1 MCYFYVFLTCV
12 MNFRNDFFPCL
23 LNNIF
28 KLMPV
33 EVLQDNKK
41 KTVKLLEAFTT
52 TPSFNFGG
60 TINIDYKLAHTHI
73 HAHTRA
79 HTHTQQ

>member
-1 MCYFYVFLTCV
+1 MQILILLLIAYILFICIFNLYVI
-12 MNFRNDFFPCL
+12 NFRNDFFPCL

-33 EVLQDNKK
+33 EILQDNKK

-52 TPSFNFGG
+52 IPSFNFGG
-60 TINIDYKLAHTHI
+60 IIDYKLHI
-73 HAHTRA
+73 
-79 HTHTQQ
+79 

>member
-1 MCYFYVFLTCV
+1 MCYFYVFLTCD

-41 KTVKLLEAFTT
+41 KTVKLQEAFTT
-52 TPSFNFGG
+52 IPSFNFGG
-60 TINIDYKLAHTHI
+60 IINIYYKLTRTLTYMRTHN
-73 HAHTRA
+73 RD
-79 HTHTQQ
+79 